1 MNTKRVLALV
11 LALMMTLTLFGCG
24 EKPAEDGTDDAPK
37 TVTITDMIGRQVE
50 IVPGSYQR
58 VVCIGAGALR
68 LYSYVGD
75 VSLLCGV
82 EDIDN
87 TTLEERP
94 KMFDG
99 VARPYVMVYG
109 DTFAALPSCGVG
121 GPNAQA
127 AEAEKIL
134 ACQPDIIIS
143 EYKDVEK
150 ADALQEQ
157 VGVPVIT
164 TSTGP
169 DGVFDDAFRTSL
181 QLLGQLFGRQER
193 TQELIAFIDSQTAE
207 LTSRT
212 AGVAD
217 EDRPGVY
224 ICGLGNWGTTDH
236 LMTSQSYAAFRVAN
250 IRNVATDLGK
260 DGVQP
265 IEAEK
270 FAALGDSIDIMI
282 LDAAAVKNIAPLYQ
296 EDPRLFDGC
305 KAWENGQVYLEM
317 AYNAYYTNHEIALA
331 NAWYAA
337 KVVYPDLFADVDM
350 TAMALT
356 SLAPYQEETDIKAAV
371 DAALTYLSD
380 AQQADGGFMSWGAA
394 NSESCAQVIV
404 ALTALGID
412 PAADSRFVKNGA
424 SPLDGLCAF
433 ACEGGGFRHSDEV
446 WLPSRASTHW
456 PPATASGRARHACS
470 T

>member
-1 MNTKRVLALV
+1 MNRKRWIALLLAMVMALGLV
-11 LALMMTLTLFGCG
+11 GCG
-24 EKPAEDGTDDAPK
+24 GKTPDAVPDPEPDQSTDGAV
-37 TVTITDMIGRQVE
+37 TVTDMIGREVTV
-50 IVPGSYQR
+50 IPGSYQR

-68 LYSYVGD
+68 IYSYVGD
-75 VSLLCGV
+75 AALLCGV

-87 TTLEERP
+87 TTLSERP
-94 KMFDG
+94 KMFDN
-99 VARPYVMVYG
+99 VARPYVMAYG
-109 DTFAALPSCGVG
+109 DVFAQLPSCGVG

-193 TQELIAFIDSQTAE
+193 AQELIGFIDIQTAE

-250 IRNVATDLGK
+250 IRNVATGLGK

-270 FAALGDSIDIMI
+270 FAALGDSMDIMI

-350 TAMALT
+350 TAKTNEITRMFLGQE
-356 SLAPYQEETDIKAAV
+356 LAKQI
-371 DAALTYLSD
+371 
-380 AQQADGGFMSWGAA
+380 
-394 NSESCAQVIV
+394 
-404 ALTALGID
+404 
-412 PAADSRFVKNGA
+412 
-424 SPLDGLCAF
+424 F
-433 ACEGGGFRHSDEV
+433 ACPSSFGGYQQID
-446 WLPSRASTHW
+446 
-456 PPATASGRARHACS
+456 TAAFFS
-470 T
+470 